1 MVYRTKGIRKQ
12 MEESTSISYD
22 DLDLDGLE
30 KFLSDY
36 GRREPLKR
44 THILRT
50 GPEGLKQFNQ
60 LFVLENIRETAR
72 HIGPRASDLFTTHNV
87 FNKITANLEEIKREK
102 PLLNI
107 NNIFKG
113 LEKLHKDY
121 EIQ

>member
-1 MVYRTKGIRKQ
+1 MGYKGIRKQ
-12 MEESTSISYD
+12 MEESNSTLYE
-22 DLDLDGLE
+22 DLNLDKLE
-30 KFLSDY
+30 ELLSDY
-36 GRREPLKR
+36 GRREPMKR
-44 THILRT
+44 TSVLQT

-72 HIGPRASDLFTTHNV
+72 HIGPRASDLFTVHNV

-107 NNIFKG
+107 NKIFKG